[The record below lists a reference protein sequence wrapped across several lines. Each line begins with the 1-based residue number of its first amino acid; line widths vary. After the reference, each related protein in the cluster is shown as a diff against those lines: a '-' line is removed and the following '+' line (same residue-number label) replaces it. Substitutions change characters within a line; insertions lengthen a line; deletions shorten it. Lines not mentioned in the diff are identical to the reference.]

1 MLDVPII
8 TKAKPPPEGEY
19 WVDGINTMIQETK
32 FKNSYAY
39 YGQGIKHVENYNSNI

>member
-19 WVDGINTMIQETK
+19 WVDGINTMIPETK

-39 YGQGIKHVENYNSNI
+39 YGQGIKHVENYNSII